1 MASSNTTRTGSSPL
15 SGDEAPLPDED
26 ADLMLAAAKGDDA
39 AFEKIVLRHQ
49 KPLLNFFCRLG
60 VPISD
65 AEDLAQQTFVRLHR
79 YRASYERTAKFT
91 TYLYLLARQV
101 RVDEI
106 RRRVRAERTRDAFR
120 AEVDYREPLPGDDP
134 APCLRDDLQ
143 GALDQL
149 DEPHRE
155 VVVLGLLRE
164 LPYQE
169 VAEILGVP
177 VGTVKSRMHHALR
190 KLREILDR

>member
-1 MASSNTTRTGSSPL
+1 
-15 SGDEAPLPDED
+15 
-26 ADLMLAAAKGDDA
+26 MLAAAKGDDA

-79 YRASYERTAKFT
+79 YRSSYERTAKFT

-120 AEVDYREPLPGDDP
+120 AEVDYRESLPGDDP

-143 GALDQL
+143 DALDQL

>member
-1 MASSNTTRTGSSPL
+1 
-15 SGDEAPLPDED
+15 
-26 ADLMLAAAKGDDA
+26 MLAAAKGDDA

-101 RVDEI
+101 RVDEV
-106 RRRVRAERTRDAFR
+106 RRRVRAERTRDAFH
-120 AEVDYREPLPGDDP
+120 AEVAYRESLPDDAPPL
-134 APCLRDDLQ
+134 CLQD
-143 GALDQL
+143 ALDQL

-155 VVVLGLLRE
+155 VVVLGMLRD

-190 KLREILDR
+190 KLREILER